1 MSAPLAVSREGR
13 TRIGVIPRTRTGVWS
28 QESVMMTVV
37 TISQG
42 VDPVQELTLAMNS
55 CAGASG
61 DNAIPKEKPDETS
74 PRQNAHS

>member
-1 MSAPLAVSREGR
+1 
-13 TRIGVIPRTRTGVWS
+13 
-28 QESVMMTVV
+28 MMTVV

-61 DNAIPKEKPDETS
+61 DNAIPKEKPDATS